1 MNHSLFTV
9 KTINPTWNEKR
20 HKFLI
25 ILIAFGMIS
34 NIILIVIVSL
44 TKSLIKNSFRRSSRK
59 YGEITRSTDKSLST
73 KHILQSIILSKCCT
87 ISNDE
92 KEFIIH
98 SKSTHSCCEFEM
110 NWGCCYYK
118 TQCHS
123 HCFSSSST
131 VTPVPTTIELN
142 ILSSHRNSSY
152 ADDSITEI
160 PEKSENLSTN
170 SKTNLDKYN
179 FNQPCEINKSFFLN
193 TNQHLTN
200 YEQYSNSNMNESNLS
215 DMKSNQEL
223 TIPST
228 SIHYHHRSL
237 SSFPNEQPI
246 PDLEQTPWYILCFLI
261 EILAFAQIGYL
272 LFEDLLPWI
281 SNLLIFY
288 YNFNIKLKLNIN
300 CRLKR
305 MFGTF
310 FLLFEEWCLFLFGIE
325 RVYNIYLLN
334 HYGFNKNT
342 QSIMNE
348 RNRYKLNLLS
358 IKICTGLF
366 IAIIFSA
373 LCNYLWVFGQFHWIN
388 SINLMNQTY
397 NITLIETVTC
407 NVRSEYFKFY
417 YSFLIYLDPLF
428 SFIIPH
434 LCSLLFIMIILLHY
448 CLQFIYRQFQRNST
462 IQTTKILIEDDYFNK
477 LSSYRNFNTFYIMID
492 RLTTFIYLLDSIII
506 VILKLWRNIEKSVM
520 VYFHITFNMN
530 YYMIRNELYHLELC
544 LIPIITIIIYLIFHY
559 KIRKYCK

>member
-1 MNHSLFTV
+1 MYCISL
-9 KTINPTWNEKR
+9 
-20 HKFLI
+20 
-25 ILIAFGMIS
+25 
-34 NIILIVIVSL
+34 
-44 TKSLIKNSFRRSSRK
+44 
-59 YGEITRSTDKSLST
+59 GEITRSSDKSLPT

-92 KEFIIH
+92 KEFIIQ

-123 HCFSSSST
+123 HCFSTSSI

-142 ILSSHRNSSY
+142 VLSSHRNSSY
-152 ADDSITEI
+152 ADDSVTEI
-160 PEKSENLSTN
+160 PEKSENLSIN
-170 SKTNLDKYN
+170 SKTNLDQYKL
-179 FNQPCEINKSFFLN
+179 NQPCEINKSFFLN

-200 YEQYSNSNMNESNLS
+200 YEQHSNSNMNESNLS

-223 TIPST
+223 TLPST
-228 SIHYHHRSL
+228 SIHYCHRSL
-237 SSFPNEQPI
+237 SSFPNEQTI
-246 PDLEQTPWYILCFLI
+246 PDLEQTAWYILCFLI

-300 CRLKR
+300 CRLK
-305 MFGTF
+305 
-310 FLLFEEWCLFLFGIE
+310 
-325 RVYNIYLLN
+325 
-334 HYGFNKNT
+334 H
-342 QSIMNE
+342 
-348 RNRYKLNLLS
+348 
-358 IKICTGLF
+358 
-366 IAIIFSA
+366 
-373 LCNYLWVFGQFHWIN
+373 
-388 SINLMNQTY
+388 
-397 NITLIETVTC
+397 
-407 NVRSEYFKFY
+407 
-417 YSFLIYLDPLF
+417 PLF

-434 LCSLLFIMIILLHY
+434 LCSLLFILIILLHY
-448 CLQFIYRQFQRNST
+448 CLQFIYRRVRRSST
-462 IQTTKILIEDDYFNK
+462 IQTTKILIDDYFNR
-477 LSSYRNFNTFYIMID
+477 LSSYRSFNTFYIMID
-492 RLTTFIYLLDSIII
+492 HLTTIIYLLDSIII

>member
-1 MNHSLFTV
+1 MNDSLIAV

-25 ILIAFGMIS
+25 ILIVFGMIS
-34 NIILIVIVSL
+34 NIILMVIVSL

-59 YGEITRSTDKSLST
+59 HGEITRSSDKSLPT
-73 KHILQSIILSKCCT
+73 KYILQSTILSKCCT

-92 KEFIIH
+92 KEFIIQ

-123 HCFSSSST
+123 HCFSTSSI

-152 ADDSITEI
+152 ADDSVTEI
-160 PEKSENLSTN
+160 PEKLENLSIN
-170 SKTNLDKYN
+170 SKTNLDKYKL
-179 FNQPCEINKSFFLN
+179 NQPCEINKSFFLN

-215 DMKSNQEL
+215 DVKSNQEL
-223 TIPST
+223 TLPST
-228 SIHYHHRSL
+228 SIHYCHRSL
-237 SSFPNEQPI
+237 SSFPNEQTI
-246 PDLEQTPWYILCFLI
+246 PDLEQTAWYILCFLI

-348 RNRYKLNLLS
+348 R
-358 IKICTGLF
+358 LF

-373 LCNYLWVFGQFHWIN
+373 LCNYLWVFGQFHWVN

-407 NVRSEYFKFY
+407 NIHYFHLLY
-417 YSFLIYLDPLF
+417 HIYV
-428 SFIIPH
+428 
-434 LCSLLFIMIILLHY
+434 HY
-448 CLQFIYRQFQRNST
+448 
-462 IQTTKILIEDDYFNK
+462 
-477 LSSYRNFNTFYIMID
+477 
-492 RLTTFIYLLDSIII
+492 YLL
-506 VILKLWRNIEKSVM
+506 
-520 VYFHITFNMN
+520 
-530 YYMIRNELYHLELC
+530 
-544 LIPIITIIIYLIFHY
+544 
-559 KIRKYCK
+559 